1 MHGKIDWNHG
11 KFNEKLWNNR
21 WTLWVNQCTPW
32 KNRVKQWKNRWTMQM
47 VNFSSKIQQCFCS
60 KMKQIA
66 GKSAPDGKTNKKTR
80 IILPKNA
87 TFLYKLQAASRGVQ
101 FNTRSLEAGAGHRSE
116 LKEPLTLGFTGQTWQ
131 MTWLSLWLAIWPR
144 LWILLC
150 SNLNIWG
157 RLPESHDRRKRH
169 GRVQRLCCFCE
180 DPVERHPRICHC
192 GRHARDERRRHGF
205 FPFCLLNIF
214 LCGWTFSCQLAL
226 VQVSLE

>member
-1 MHGKIDWNHG
+1 MHAKIDWNHG

-116 LKEPLTLGFTGQTWQ
+116 LKEGGRWHLALLGKHDRWHDLVFG
-131 MTWLSLWLAIWPR
+131 SLFDLVCESCSVQIWTSEEDFLKVMIEENGTEGFR
-144 LWILLC
+144 DSAVSVKILWRDI
-150 SNLNIWG
+150 
-157 RLPESHDRRKRH
+157 PESVIVADMPGMKDGDTDSSH
-169 GRVQRLCCFCE
+169 F
-180 DPVERHPRICHC
+180 
-192 GRHARDERRRHGF
+192 AY
-205 FPFCLLNIF
+205 
-214 LCGWTFSCQLAL
+214 WTFFSVVGHFLA
-226 VQVSLE
+226 S